1 MLFSKRN
8 AAILSNSIERIATAL
23 AYIGM
28 VRVATQYPE
37 VPATRAFIEIG
48 YGDLDRKLIA
58 TLEGDLAHDEQ
69 FLEEAFAEIGE
80 HVVFCLRHRCPYH
93 CFLAFVDGFLNTLLF
108 ERLGHFIAERKYH
121 FEALLDTLCFVLRN
135 ERHEIPTLR
144 PASKLHAD
152 RMILRFRQAPS
163 G

>member
-1 MLFSKRN
+1 MCIRDS
-8 AAILSNSIERIATAL
+8 IATAL

-28 VRVATQYPE
+28 MRIAAQYSE
-37 VPATRAFIEIG
+37 VPAAWAFIEIG

-58 TLEGDLAHDEQ
+58 ALEGDLAHDEQ
-69 FLEEAFAEIGE
+69 FLEEALVKIGE
-80 HVVFCLRHRCPYH
+80 HVVFCLRHRCSHH
-93 CFLAFVDGFLNTLLF
+93 CFLALVDSFLNALLL
-108 ERLGHFIAERKYH
+108 ERLGHFIAECEHH

-152 RMILRFRQAPS
+152 RVIL
-163 G
+163 